1 MNLEKRLEELS
12 KCIIITDDRVGLKAS
27 KEEVNSLQAD
37 LNQVKNEINAIKA
50 SLKASQDAEKSA
62 NEALEEY
69 ESLVDIDTD
78 AYVLKTPNGHVIVG
92 ENFATI
98 VTRSDTKT
106 VHF

>member
-1 MNLEKRLEELS
+1 MKSERTETGPTDFKIDLLKVEIDRL
-12 KCIIITDDRVGLKAS
+12 
-27 KEEVNSLQAD
+27 
-37 LNQVKNEINAIKA
+37 KNEINTIKT
-50 SLKASQDAEKSA
+50 SLKASQDAERSA
-62 NEALEEY
+62 NEVLEEY
-69 ESLVDIDTD
+69 ESLTVPTDGTFQLSTKVDVDTD